1 MREESFLQLFLHKSR
16 TRKGKNLD
24 NPELVKLDNGQIL
37 CSKCSKTFLLMGT
50 AKIHFSDKHSF
61 VSKMKTK
68 NNLVSPPKKN
78 PADQPKDNPVG
89 HPKKNPVGRPKK
101 NPIVRPKKNPVGRPK
116 KNPMSGT

>member
-1 MREESFLQLFLHKSR
+1 
-16 TRKGKNLD
+16 
-24 NPELVKLDNGQIL
+24 
-37 CSKCSKTFLLMGT
+37 MGT

-68 NNLVSPPKKN
+68 NNLVN

-116 KNPMSGT
+116 KNPMSGK